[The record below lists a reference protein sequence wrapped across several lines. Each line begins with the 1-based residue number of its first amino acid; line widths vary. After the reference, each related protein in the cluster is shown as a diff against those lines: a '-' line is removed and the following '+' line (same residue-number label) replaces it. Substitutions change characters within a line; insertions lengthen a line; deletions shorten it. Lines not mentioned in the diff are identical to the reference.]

1 MKEFFKKKGVGYIL
15 NIIAIAVGIIAL
27 VCYLCSAED
36 KSKMTETFVSAAVYV
51 PLIIAILLNV
61 AALFFDHSLI
71 KIGAFVV
78 YFAALAF
85 WIFTQAG
92 YIVNVM
98 MGIDGNKFGFAY
110 VLSVVCL
117 VAAMALCIV
126 SAALKKK
133 KQAEPTSEPSQPES
147 GETETSE

>member
-15 NIIAIAVGIIAL
+15 NAVAIAVGIIAL

-51 PLIIAILLNV
+51 PLILAILLNV
-61 AALFFDHSLI
+61 AALFFDYSLI
-71 KIGAFVV
+71 KIGAFIM
-78 YFAALAF
+78 YFIVLAF

-110 VLSVVCL
+110 VLSVVCI
-117 VAAMALCIV
+117 VAAMALCITA
-126 SAALKKK
+126 AALKKK
-133 KQAEPTSEPSQPES
+133 KQAEPRPEQEQ
-147 GETETSE
+147 GEKQD